1 MGKFQET
8 KLLPRRYYSK
18 YIGRRAEAPDNYKM
32 SESGLFLRETV
43 LDIPQVENMFVT
55 PRTFNYYMSRKSS
68 EEWEAEQSK
77 DGNGFSPVNLMS
89 IENGVDIQDVKSM
102 LVYENGKEDYR
113 KISDMELC
121 TELDA
126 LARNRFGR
134 HSVYQLSE
142 REKQQIASELYRNRH
157 LNETQIRRCLV
168 ML

>member
-1 MGKFQET
+1 
-8 KLLPRRYYSK
+8 
-18 YIGRRAEAPDNYKM
+18 
-32 SESGLFLRETV
+32 
-43 LDIPQVENMFVT
+43 
-55 PRTFNYYMSRKSS
+55 MSRKSS